1 MISRM
6 SLRVR
11 LNVERAIF
19 RAFPS
24 EVIFRQARYE
34 KSKQFIRSDR
44 ERGAWFSPRSRIKE
58 SRQTQLFRM
67 SQMQWRYNPE
77 NTQKRYT
84 QLDAV

>member
-34 KSKQFIRSDR
+34 KSKQFIRSEQ
-44 ERGAWFSPRSRIKE
+44 ERGAWFSPRSQDEKVEANPIVPDE
-58 SRQTQLFRM
+58 SNAM
-67 SQMQWRYNPE
+67 
-77 NTQKRYT
+77 
-84 QLDAV
+84 AV